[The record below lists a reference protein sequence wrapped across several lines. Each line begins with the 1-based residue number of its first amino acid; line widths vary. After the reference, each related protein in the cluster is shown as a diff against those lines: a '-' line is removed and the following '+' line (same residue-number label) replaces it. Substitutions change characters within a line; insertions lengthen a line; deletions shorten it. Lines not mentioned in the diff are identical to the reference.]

1 MANADAI
8 DTSQWLRANSA
19 RSRSGLSPSS
29 LTHLALA
36 GRIRVLALPGLPI
49 RFRAEDCDMVR
60 RELSGEPA
68 VRPAAGA

>member
-8 DTSQWLRANSA
+8 DRALWLRANTA
-19 RSRSGLSPSS
+19 RTRSGLSPSS

-49 RFRAEDCDMVR
+49 RYHGDDCDAIR
-60 RELSGEPA
+60 RELAGEPA
-68 VRPAAGA
+68 GRPAAGA